1 MDIIRR
7 GRAEP
12 GVTRKGSPLDGQRRI
27 TIDFNCTTVLFGRR
41 GNKREVTTWGRGVS
55 MERIATLTEAVFDTK
70 YEFEML
76 TTALSVMYNAP
87 PTYGELH
94 PVKVESKTVSV
105 P

>member
-1 MDIIRR
+1 
-7 GRAEP
+7 
-12 GVTRKGSPLDGQRRI
+12 
-27 TIDFNCTTVLFGRR
+27 
-41 GNKREVTTWGRGVS
+41 